1 MIGEDDACDVSL
13 SKKICADCPV
23 VSSCF
28 AFAEQLTA
36 AYGREYA
43 QGVWGGLT
51 LQERNTLAGL
61 GRPPVPC
68 PRCGLICVPVS
79 YATELCQQCDPTSR
93 IRYDD
98 YREQITSL
106 VSAGWTYQQVADRL
120 RLNRS
125 AVGNACL
132 RWDSK
137 AKTASKRG
145 RRALRECGTL
155 AAKTRHA
162 RHGESWQNCACRHV
176 PWKKGRSR
184 AKEPSEENPN

>member
-1 MIGEDDACDVSL
+1 MVSH
-13 SKKICADCPV
+13 
-23 VSSCF
+23 CF
-28 AFAEQLTA
+28 AFAEQLTIT
-36 AYGREYA
+36 YGRDYA

-61 GRPPVPC
+61 GRPPAPC

-79 YATELCQQCDPTSR
+79 CTTELCQQCDPKAR
-93 IRYDD
+93 IRYDE
-98 YREQITSL
+98 YRELITPL
-106 VSAGWTYQQVADRL
+106 IADGWTYQQVADHL
-120 RLNRS
+120 RLNKA

-137 AKTASKRG
+137 AKTMSKRG
-145 RRALRECGTL
+145 RQPLKECGTL

-176 PWKKGRSR
+176 PWKKGHYRTTAR
-184 AKEPSEENPN
+184 AEVNAS

>member
-1 MIGEDDACDVSL
+1 MVSR
-13 SKKICADCPV
+13 
-23 VSSCF
+23 CF

-36 AYGREYA
+36 TYGRDYA

-61 GRPPVPC
+61 GRPPAPC
-68 PRCGLICVPVS
+68 PQCGLICVPVS
-79 YATELCQQCDPTSR
+79 YTTELCQQCDPKSR
-93 IRYDD
+93 VRYDD
-98 YREQITSL
+98 YRDQITAMIA
-106 VSAGWTYQQVADRL
+106 AGLTYQQVADRL
-120 RLNRS
+120 RLNKA

-137 AKTASKRG
+137 AKTTSKRG
-145 RRALRECGTL
+145 RRPLKECGTL

-184 AKEPSEENPN
+184 KQTRAEVNAS